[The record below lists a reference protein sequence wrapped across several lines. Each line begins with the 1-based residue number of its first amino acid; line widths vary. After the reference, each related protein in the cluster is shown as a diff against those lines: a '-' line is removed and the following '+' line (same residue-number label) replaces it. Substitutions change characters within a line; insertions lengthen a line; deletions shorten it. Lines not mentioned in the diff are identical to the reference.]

1 MPKKVKG
8 LKRALNVKLYQSPGI
23 VLKSKE
29 YGEGGRLVTLLLP
42 AAGRVTAVAKGIN
55 KPKSRLR
62 PVVQPLTHASFF
74 LYRGENLDTLIQGE
88 VIESF
93 LYLRQDLERLSWA
106 QYLAEVTA
114 AFMPEREANSEL
126 FNNLLLALRLLPEH
140 EVRLTGIY
148 ILIRILKLAGYQP
161 RLDRCPCG
169 KAPGGEVFFGFR
181 TGGLLC
187 PACRPHDPSAV
198 PVSAPAVAAWR
209 YLARSTPAGFTR
221 LKSPPRVLAELG
233 EILEK
238 NLVYQAGQPFK
249 SWPVLLRLG
258 ANA

>member
-1 MPKKVKG
+1 MV
-8 LKRALNVKLYQSPGI
+8 RNVKLYQSPGI
-23 VLKSKE
+23 VLKSRE

-42 AAGRVTAVAKGIN
+42 AAGQVTAVAKGAN

-62 PVVQPLTHASFF
+62 PVVQPLTYASFF
-74 LYRGENLDTLIQGE
+74 LYRGESLDILIQGE

-114 AFMPEREANSEL
+114 AFMPEREANQEL
-126 FNNLLLALRLLPEH
+126 FDNLLLALRLLPDH

-148 ILIRILKLAGYQP
+148 ILTRVLRLAGYQP
-161 RLDRCPCG
+161 RLNRCLCG
-169 KAPGGEVFFGFR
+169 QAPGSEMFFGFR

-187 PACRPHDPSAV
+187 PTCRSRDPSAV
-198 PVSAPAVAAWR
+198 PLSAPAVAAWR
-209 YLARSTPAGFTR
+209 YLAQSTPASFVR
-221 LKSPPRVLAELG
+221 LKSSSRVLAELG
-233 EILEK
+233 EVLEK
-238 NLVYQAGQPFK
+238 NLVYHAGQPFK
-249 SWPVLLRLG
+249 SWPVLLCLG